1 MTQFQENAQTD
12 RRMDGQK
19 DPSGYP
25 WGVHKYLF
33 LPKWVAKKIATGRL
47 KKIILSYFN
56 PSLTLK
62 KLFFSLIV
70 YTTKG

>member
-1 MTQFQENAQTD
+1 MPRQTEGWMD
-12 RRMDGQK
+12 RRILPATPG
-19 DPSGYP
+19 G
-25 WGVHKYLF
+25 F